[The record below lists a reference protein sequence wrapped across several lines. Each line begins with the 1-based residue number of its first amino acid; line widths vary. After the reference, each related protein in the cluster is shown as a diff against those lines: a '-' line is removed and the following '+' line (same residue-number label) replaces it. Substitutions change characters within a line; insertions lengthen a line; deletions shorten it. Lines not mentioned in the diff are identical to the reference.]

1 METTNAF
8 RERLEHLLHDRFDG
22 MDIDLGP
29 LGQTGR
35 LSGVL
40 IWDGFRGLDFVD
52 RQERVW
58 SAIRDALKADALQVS
73 TLITLTPA
81 EAAED

>member
-8 RERLEHLLHDRFDG
+8 RERLEHLLRERFGG
-22 MDIDLGP
+22 MDIDLEP

-40 IWDGFRGLDFVD
+40 IWDGFQGLDFVD
-52 RQERVW
+52 RQERIW
-58 SAIRDALKADALQVS
+58 SAIRDAFKADATQVS

>member
-8 RERLEHLLHDRFDG
+8 RERLESLLHDRFNG
-22 MDIDLGP
+22 MDIDLGQ

-40 IWDGFRGLDFVD
+40 IWDGFRGMDFVD

-58 SAIRDALKADALQVS
+58 SALRDTLKADASQVS

>member
-22 MDIDLGP
+22 MDVHIEP
-29 LGQTGR
+29 LGNTGR
-35 LSGVL
+35 LSGALV
-40 IWDGFRGLDFVD
+40 WDGFRGMDFVD

-58 SAIRDALKADALQVS
+58 SAIRDSIETDASQVS
-73 TLITLTPA
+73 TLITLTLA
-81 EAAED
+81 EAAEE

>member
-1 METTNAF
+1 METNAF
-8 RERLEHLLHDRFDG
+8 RERLEGLLHDRFKG
-22 MDIDLGP
+22 MAIDLGP

-40 IWDGFRGLDFVD
+40 IWDGFRGMDFVD
-52 RQERVW
+52 RQNNVW
-58 SAIRDALKADALQVS
+58 SAIRDTLEADAQKVS